1 MTLLPI
7 VLKLML
13 ITATAVGASL
23 VVLRSRD
30 DRVSPFA
37 GLISA
42 FGLVIMGLAFVL
54 ATGVGTVYLLVAGVA
69 VCTIG
74 FFLERIARLGDDH
87 EADGLDG

>member
-1 MTLLPI
+1 MTVLPT

-13 ITATAVGASL
+13 MTATAVGGVL
-23 VVLRSRD
+23 VVMRSRD

-37 GLISA
+37 ALISA

-54 ATGVGTVYLLVAGVA
+54 ATGLGTVYLLVAGAA

-87 EADGLDG
+87 GEDEVDG